1 MGNKQKLLNKR
12 LWPIRLTEV
21 YLLEERHLPKLMII
35 EM

>member
-1 MGNKQKLLNKR
+1 MDNKTKLLNKR
-12 LWPIRLTEV
+12 LWLIRLTEV